1 MPRYELEYPQNAL
14 NSVKRHNE
22 RGDYSLT
29 TIHTIINSSR
39 ILHVSFTDPSSPFPI
54 TLPMIG
60 KVGSFARPSSSV
72 ADVLDLYLHG
82 YVSMRMAN
90 VARSQ
95 GNNNN
100 NNNNSSSSSS
110 SSSDGSNGRAGVPV
124 CVSAAHVDG
133 LVLALSPFSSSYNY
147 RSAVLF
153 GHAVVVTDEA
163 EKLYAMELITNGVAS
178 GRWENSRQPPT
189 AGEIQ
194 STSVLRVK
202 IQSGSAKVRAGEP
215 HEETRDAKDEE
226 LVGRVWT
233 GVVPVY
239 EMLGNPLPASA
250 NRVAEVPAHL
260 ADYVKDSNEF
270 TLERA
275 LQAAVEPE
283 KKATR

>member
-95 GNNNN
+95 GGGNG
-100 NNNNSSSSSS
+100 
-110 SSSDGSNGRAGVPV
+110 DGDSGNGPAGVPV

-153 GHAVVVTDEA
+153 GHATVVTDEA
-163 EKLYAMELITNGVAS
+163 EKLYAMELITNGVAP

-189 AGEIQ
+189 GAEVQ

-215 HEETRDAKDEE
+215 HEEVRDAKNEE

-239 EMLGNPLPASA
+239 ETLGKPLPASA
-250 NRVAEVPAHL
+250 NAVAEVPAYL
-260 ADYVKDSNEF
+260 ADYVADSNEF

-283 KKATR
+283 KKAKQ